1 MAKRKGSVAPS
12 TRPGSKAT
20 RRRFLGAATAGG
32 VAAWSGLTIF
42 SREAHAAGR
51 MRVLCWPGYEEKP
64 VVEEF
69 EQKNDCKVEF
79 KTYIG
84 GEQMLQFFAPVA
96 QGHVRRHHQR
106 CRICAEA
113 DGAEGAR
120 PAEGHRLSRSRR
132 LPPEVSRLPA
142 AARAGRQDLGCADTL
157 QLLWPVLQHQVH
169 ERGRGQ
175 DLEFAV
181 PAQVQGQGRAVRLV
195 PAEHEQC
202 QPGGESRTTRRP
214 TIFPTPSSP
223 R

>member
-1 MAKRKGSVAPS
+1 MANRKGSVAPS

-84 GEQMLQFFAPVA
+84 GEQMLQFFAQSPKGTFDAIISDAEYVQKLTA
-96 QGHVRRHHQR
+96 QK
-106 CRICAEA
+106 ALDPLKATDFPNLA
-113 DGAEGAR
+113 DYH
-120 PAEGHRLSRSRR
+120 P
-132 LPPEVSRLPA
+132 
-142 AARAGRQDLGCADTL
+142 
-157 QLLWPVLQHQVH
+157 W
-169 ERGRGQ
+169 
-175 DLEFAV
+175 
-181 PAQVQGQGRAVRLV
+181 
-195 PAEHEQC
+195 
-202 QPGGESRTTRRP
+202 
-214 TIFPTPSSP
+214 
-223 R
+223 